1 MHQPN
6 CSVGIKECRLDNIFF
21 VTISAADVIRNSY
34 EDNNDDTMFARVGLK
49 RRLVIIQDETM
60 PGEGGLG

>member
-1 MHQPN
+1 M
-6 CSVGIKECRLDNIFF
+6 
-21 VTISAADVIRNSY
+21 TISAADVIRNSY
-34 EDNNDDTMFARVGLK
+34 EDNNDDNMFARVGLK

>member
-1 MHQPN
+1 M
-6 CSVGIKECRLDNIFF
+6 
-21 VTISAADVIRNSY
+21 TISAADVIRNSY

>member
-1 MHQPN
+1 MYTN
-6 CSVGIKECRLDNIFF
+6 LIVRWGLKNAAWIRFF

>member
-1 MHQPN
+1 M
-6 CSVGIKECRLDNIFF
+6 GIKECRLDKIFF